1 MPKKIAPEFYFIGN
15 HPVLDFV
22 NTKIAVNG
30 EPLDLLDT
38 FDSLLDWMV
47 KSNLLTEV
55 ERNLYRAAWS
65 GAEEEAGI
73 VEAARLLRDHLF
85 HLIQPGSVNETLTQ
99 ASLQYVNGLL
109 KEQIFRT
116 TLIAKDRAY
125 SRKSRMLFRKPLDL
139 LTPVASS
146 AVDFLTTYD
155 LKLVKKCEN
164 PACVLRFYDNSKNGT
179 RRWCSP
185 KTCGNRMKVAAYLER
200 QKQQQI
206 KES

>member
-15 HPVLDFV
+15 YPILDFV

-30 EPLDLLDT
+30 QPLDLLHD
-38 FDSLLDWMV
+38 FEALLDWQV
-47 KSNLLTEV
+47 KANLLTEV
-55 ERNLYRAAWS
+55 EQNLRKAVWTGS
-65 GAEEEAGI
+65 EEETGI

-85 HLIQPGSVNETLTQ
+85 NLIQPGSVNETSTE
-99 ASLQYVNGLL
+99 ASLQFVNGLL
-109 KEQIFRT
+109 QEQIIRT
-116 TLIAKDRAY
+116 TLVAEGSAY

-139 LTPVASS
+139 LTPIAAS

-200 QKQQQI
+200 QKQQQT

>member
-15 HPVLDFV
+15 HPVLDFI

-30 EPLDLLDT
+30 QPLDLLHD
-38 FDSLLDWMV
+38 FEALLDWQV
-47 KSNLLTEV
+47 KANLLTEV
-55 ERNLYRAAWS
+55 ERNLRKAVWTGS
-65 GAEEEAGI
+65 EEEAGI
-73 VEAARLLRDHLF
+73 VDAARLLRDHLF
-85 HLIQPGSVNETLTQ
+85 ILIQPGSVNEASTE
-99 ASLQYVNGLL
+99 ASLQFVNGLL
-109 KEQIFRT
+109 QEQITRT
-116 TLIAKDRAY
+116 TLVAEGGAY

-139 LTPVASS
+139 LTPVAAS
-146 AVDFLTTYD
+146 AVDFLTTHD
-155 LKLVKKCEN
+155 LKLVKTCEN

-200 QKQQQI
+200 QKQQQT

>member
-30 EPLDLLDT
+30 QPLDLLDT

-47 KSNLLTEV
+47 KANLLSEV
-55 ERNLYRAAWS
+55 ERNLRKAVYN
-65 GAEEEAGI
+65 GNEEEAGI
-73 VEAARLLRDHLF
+73 VEAARLLRDHLY
-85 HLIQPGSVNETLTQ
+85 HLIQPGSVNESSTE

-109 KEQIFRT
+109 KEQILRT
-116 TLIAKDRAY
+116 TLVAEGNAY

-139 LTPVASS
+139 LTPVAAS
-146 AVDFLTTYD
+146 AVDFLTTHD

-164 PACVLRFYDNSKNGT
+164 PACVLRFYDNSKNST

-200 QKQQQI
+200 QKQQQT

>member
-30 EPLDLLDT
+30 QPLDLLQD
-38 FDSLLDWMV
+38 FEALLDWQV
-47 KSNLLTEV
+47 KANLLTEV
-55 ERNLYRAAWS
+55 ERNLRKAVWTGS
-65 GAEEEAGI
+65 EEEAGI

-85 HLIQPGSVNETLTQ
+85 NLIQPGSVNETSTE
-99 ASLQYVNGLL
+99 ASLQFVNGLL
-109 KEQIFRT
+109 QEQIIRT
-116 TLIAKDRAY
+116 TLVAEGSTY

-139 LTPVASS
+139 LTPIAAS
-146 AVDFLTTYD
+146 AVDFLTTHD

-200 QKQQQI
+200 QKQQQT

>member
-15 HPVLDFV
+15 HPALDFV
-22 NTKIAVNG
+22 NTKIAVNAQ
-30 EPLDLLDT
+30 PLDLLDT

-47 KSNLLTEV
+47 KANLLSEA
-55 ERNLYRAAWS
+55 ERNLRKAVYNGS
-65 GAEEEAGI
+65 EEEARI
-73 VEAARLLRDHLF
+73 VESARLLRDHLF
-85 HLIQPGSVNETLTQ
+85 HLIQPGSANECSTE
-99 ASLQYVNGLL
+99 ASLQFINGLL
-109 KEQIFRT
+109 KEQIMRT
-116 TLIAKDRAY
+116 VLVAEGSTF
-125 SRKSRMLFRKPLDL
+125 SRKSRMLFRKPMDL
-139 LTPVASS
+139 LSPIAAS
-146 AVDFLTTYD
+146 AVDFLTTHD

-200 QKQQQI
+200 QKQQT

>member
-15 HPVLDFV
+15 HPMLDFV
-22 NTKIAVNG
+22 NTKIAVDG
-30 EPLDLLDT
+30 QPWDLLDT

-47 KSNLLTEV
+47 KANLLSEV
-55 ERNLYRAAWS
+55 ERNLRKAVYN
-65 GAEEEAGI
+65 GTEEEAGI

-85 HLIQPGSVNETLTQ
+85 NLIQPDSVNETSME

-109 KEQIFRT
+109 KEQILRT
-116 TLIAKDRAY
+116 TLVAEGNAY

-139 LTPVASS
+139 LTPVAAS
-146 AVDFLTTYD
+146 AVDFLTTHD

-164 PACVLRFYDNSKNGT
+164 PACVLRFYDNSKNST

-200 QKQQQI
+200 QKQQQT

>member
-30 EPLDLLDT
+30 QPLDLLHD
-38 FDSLLDWMV
+38 FEALLDWQV
-47 KSNLLTEV
+47 KANLLTEV
-55 ERNLYRAAWS
+55 ERNLRKAVWTGS
-65 GAEEEAGI
+65 EEEAGI

-85 HLIQPGSVNETLTQ
+85 NLIQPGSVNETSTE
-99 ASLQYVNGLL
+99 ASLQFVNGLL
-109 KEQIFRT
+109 QEQIIRT
-116 TLIAKDRAY
+116 TLVAEGSTY

-139 LTPVASS
+139 LTPISAS
-146 AVDFLTTYD
+146 AVDFLTTHD

-200 QKQQQI
+200 QKQQQT

>member
-15 HPVLDFV
+15 HPILDFV

-30 EPLDLLDT
+30 QPLDLLDT

-47 KSNLLTEV
+47 KANLLSEV
-55 ERNLYRAAWS
+55 ERNLRKAVWIGS
-65 GAEEEAGI
+65 EEEAGI

-85 HLIQPGSVNETLTQ
+85 NLIQPGSVNETSTE
-99 ASLQYVNGLL
+99 ASLQFVNGLL
-109 KEQIFRT
+109 QEQIIRT
-116 TLIAKDRAY
+116 TLVAEGNMY

-139 LTPVASS
+139 LTPVAAS

>member
-15 HPVLDFV
+15 HPALDFV
-22 NTKIAVNG
+22 NTKIAVNAQ
-30 EPLDLLDT
+30 PLDLLDT

-47 KSNLLTEV
+47 KANLLSEA
-55 ERNLYRAAWS
+55 ERNLRKAVYNGS
-65 GAEEEAGI
+65 EEEARI
-73 VEAARLLRDHLF
+73 VESARLLRDHLF
-85 HLIQPGSVNETLTQ
+85 HLIQPGSANESSTE
-99 ASLQYVNGLL
+99 ASLQFINGLL
-109 KEQIFRT
+109 KEQIMRT
-116 TLIAKDRAY
+116 VLVAEDSAY

-139 LTPVASS
+139 LSPIAAS
-146 AVDFLTTYD
+146 AVDFLTTHD

-200 QKQQQI
+200 QKQQT

>member
-30 EPLDLLDT
+30 QPLDLLHD
-38 FDSLLDWMV
+38 FEALLDWQV
-47 KSNLLTEV
+47 KANLLTEV
-55 ERNLYRAAWS
+55 ERNLRKAVWTGS
-65 GAEEEAGI
+65 EEEAGI

-85 HLIQPGSVNETLTQ
+85 NLIQPGSVNETSTE
-99 ASLQYVNGLL
+99 ASLQFVNGLL
-109 KEQIFRT
+109 QEQIIRT
-116 TLIAKDRAY
+116 TLVAEGSTY

-139 LTPVASS
+139 LTPIAAS
-146 AVDFLTTYD
+146 AVDFLTTHD

-164 PACVLRFYDNSKNGT
+164 PACVLRFYDNSKNGAK
-179 RRWCSP
+179 RWCSP
-185 KTCGNRMKVAAYLER
+185 KTCGIRMKVAAYLER
-200 QKQQQI
+200 QKQQQT

>member
-15 HPVLDFV
+15 HPALDFV
-22 NTKIAVNG
+22 NTKIVVNAQ
-30 EPLDLLDT
+30 PLDLLDT
-38 FDSLLDWMV
+38 FDSLMDWMV
-47 KSNLLTEV
+47 KANLLSET
-55 ERNLYRAAWS
+55 ERNLRKAVYN
-65 GAEEEAGI
+65 GNEEEARI
-73 VEAARLLRDHLF
+73 VESARLLRDHIF
-85 HLIQPGSVNETLTQ
+85 HLIQPGSANEGSTE
-99 ASLQYVNGLL
+99 ASLQFINGLL
-109 KEQIFRT
+109 KEQIMRT
-116 TLIAKDRAY
+116 VLVAEGSAY

-139 LTPVASS
+139 LSPIAAS
-146 AVDFLTTYD
+146 AVDFLTTHD

-200 QKQQQI
+200 QKQQT

>member
-15 HPVLDFV
+15 HPVLDFI

-30 EPLDLLDT
+30 QPLDLLHD
-38 FDSLLDWMV
+38 FEALLDWQV
-47 KSNLLTEV
+47 KANLLTEV
-55 ERNLYRAAWS
+55 ERNLRKAVWTGS
-65 GAEEEAGI
+65 EEEAGI

-85 HLIQPGSVNETLTQ
+85 ILIQPGSVNEASTE
-99 ASLQYVNGLL
+99 ASLQFVNGLL
-109 KEQIFRT
+109 QEQITRT
-116 TLIAKDRAY
+116 TLVAEGGAY

-139 LTPVASS
+139 LTPVAVS
-146 AVDFLTTYD
+146 AVDFLTTHD
-155 LKLVKKCEN
+155 LKLVKTCEN

-200 QKQQQI
+200 QKQQQT